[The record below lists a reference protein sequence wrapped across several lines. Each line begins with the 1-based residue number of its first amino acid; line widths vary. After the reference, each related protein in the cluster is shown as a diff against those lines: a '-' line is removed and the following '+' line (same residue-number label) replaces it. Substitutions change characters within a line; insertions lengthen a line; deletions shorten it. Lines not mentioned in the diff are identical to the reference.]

1 MWESIESQRVR
12 RDLATEQQFGEVVF
26 LKVMEG
32 KIGQD
37 WTESGQRYCV
47 KFTAARLLSLL
58 TED

>member
-1 MWESIESQRVR
+1 MRESIESQRAG

-47 KFTAARLLSLL
+47 TFT
-58 TED
+58 DF

>member
-1 MWESIESQRVR
+1 MRESIESQRAR

-37 WTESGQRYCV
+37 WTESGPRYCV

-58 TED
+58 TYD